1 MLLNGGVFR
10 GPSSVCYMWLRSRVS
25 SLIRV
30 LIPGAVLTDGRATTQ
45 VCDPRF
51 LVAAIWEA
59 GFRWLVSILGEDHQ
73 TAVQPSSLTGAA
85 GNEAPIVVLWGVDH
99 AEVIAVGPCCG
110 ALIKDGCSLGDAP
123 ASLLLLQL
131 SYFLRQQ
138 IVIMRGKTFI
148 STCWILPYH
157 SVGGQLLLQLLCLFF
172 DGAQVILYRLPR
184 MHPPV
189 EAVVQPSPKPAGK
202 TEISN
207 AQSWSFDDNDDDYLY
222 QEKKRNSIFNIFK
235 PVLAVIT
242 YLKQWGAVDG
252 RSSPCAW
259 LCPGRYR
266 GFK

>member
-10 GPSSVCYMWLRSRVS
+10 DPFSVCYMWLRSRVS

-51 LVAAIWEA
+51 LVTAIWEA

-73 TAVQPSSLTGAA
+73 TAVQPSA
-85 GNEAPIVVLWGVDH
+85 GYEAPIVVLWGVDH

-110 ALIKDGCSLGDAP
+110 ALIKDGCFLGDAP
-123 ASLLLLQL
+123 ASFLLLQL

-148 STCWILPYH
+148 STCSIVAYH

-172 DGAQVILYRLPR
+172 DGAQVILYWLPR
-184 MHPPV
+184 MHTPV

-207 AQSWSFDDNDDDYLY
+207 AQSWSFDDDDYLH
-222 QEKKRNSIFNIFK
+222 QEKKK
-235 PVLAVIT
+235 
-242 YLKQWGAVDG
+242 K
-252 RSSPCAW
+252 
-259 LCPGRYR
+259 
-266 GFK
+266 